1 MIARDLPLRLYPD
14 LVLVCDDGNTGNKV
28 FQIWINQ
35 KDSGFKLQQSGKLP
49 TGTQSLSFADVG
61 THPPYRNT
69 LGFETQ
75 SLQTETGLSIWSSRL
90 VRLFQNRLALETIA
104 T

>member
-1 MIARDLPLRLYPD
+1 MIARDLRLRLYPD